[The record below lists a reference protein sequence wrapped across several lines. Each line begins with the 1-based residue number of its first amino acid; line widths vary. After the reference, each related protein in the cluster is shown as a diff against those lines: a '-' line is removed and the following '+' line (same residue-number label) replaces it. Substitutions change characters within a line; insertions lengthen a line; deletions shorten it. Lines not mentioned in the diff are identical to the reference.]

1 MRFVKF
7 LGAGFAAA
15 CAIAPLSGAL
25 AQGDAQQGPRPG
37 YLAMAP
43 STPQCPGM
51 IWHIQRATGSPNGL
65 AGVVWFD
72 DMSGISV
79 AKGALGA
86 DGKLALTLT
95 SVSGAGPVG
104 NVTGTRSPDGTALHA
119 SLDGPGCSKL
129 NLLRMPVQN
138 LSQSGLGG

>member
-15 CAIAPLSGAL
+15 CAIAPLAGAL
-25 AQGDAQQGPRPG
+25 AQGGEIMPTPG
-37 YLAMAP
+37 YMAKAP

-51 IWHIQRATGSPNGL
+51 VWHIQRAPGTPNGL

-72 DMSGISV
+72 DMSGIST

-104 NVTGTRSPDGTALHA
+104 NVTGTRSPDGAALHA